1 VAATPTT
8 RRALWLTLLA
18 LAVAPAAFALDSGGS
33 NWADQAA
40 PASLNVSTSL
50 DSCGL
55 GGYQV
60 ICKLDVSYSSAPG
73 ASSYTATVTD
83 ANGTVTDYGAVGAGS
98 TTLYV
103 PYVGPG
109 SYSVR
114 ITAYGTPPQPGG
126 RGNVIATG
134 TDQRPAEAT
143 VSDARGNNVGT
154 ESKPGARTHHADAA
168 GAAQT
173 NTPGNDTSSGQ
184 QESANPPPSAPTET
198 TQDPGTGT
206 TTTTTPPA
214 VCEPPDPELNPL
226 PPDNDPDNDDE
237 DLDGVSD
244 AEELAAAAAGS
255 QLTLPA
261 TAPTTPECPT
271 P

>member
-1 VAATPTT
+1 MAATPTR

-33 NWADQAA
+33 DWAGQAA

-55 GGYQV
+55 AGYQV
-60 ICKLDVSYSSAPG
+60 ICKLDVSYDSVPG

-83 ANGTVTDYGAVGAGS
+83 ANGTVTDYGAVGTGS

-114 ITAYGTPPQPGG
+114 ITAYGTPPKSGG

-134 TDQRPAEAT
+134 TDHHPAEAT
-143 VSDARGNNVGT
+143 VSDARGNNVRT
-154 ESKPGARTHHADAA
+154 ESKPGSRVHDADAA
-168 GAAQT
+168 AVT
-173 NTPGNDTSSGQ
+173 ETRDPGNLAGPEEGTRQPDEVAT
-184 QESANPPPSAPTET
+184 P
-198 TQDPGTGT
+198 DDHPGTSVEPST
-206 TTTTTPPA
+206 CVPP
-214 VCEPPDPELNPL
+214 EPELNPL

-244 AEELAAAAAGS
+244 AEELAAATAGT
-255 QLTLPA
+255 QLTLPS
-261 TAPTTPECPT
+261 TAPTTPDCPT

>member
-1 VAATPTT
+1 MAATPTR
-8 RRALWLTLLA
+8 RRAVWLTLLA
-18 LAVAPAAFALDSGGS
+18 LAVAPAAFALDSDGS
-33 NWADQAA
+33 DWAGQAA

-55 GGYQV
+55 AGYQV
-60 ICKLDVSYSSAPG
+60 ICKLDVSYDSVPG

-109 SYSVR
+109 SYGVR
-114 ITAYGTPPQPGG
+114 ITAYGTPPESGG

-134 TDQRPAEAT
+134 TNHHPAEAT
-143 VSDARGNNVGT
+143 VSDARGNNVRT
-154 ESKPGARTHHADAA
+154 ESKPGSRVHHADATE
-168 GAAQT
+168 AAQT
-173 NTPGNDTSSGQ
+173 NAPGNDTSPGQ
-184 QESANPPPSAPTET
+184 QESANPPPAAPTET

-206 TTTTTPPA
+206 TTSPAA
-214 VCEPPDPELNPL
+214 VCAPPEPELNPL

-261 TAPTTPECPT
+261 TAPTTPDCPT